1 MPSCGVRL
9 SVTFICLS
17 VRLSRWCIQWLKCH
31 WMQGNAVPV
40 PPIIEI
46 QRSHASSFIKTLVAP
61 QLPVRGPK
69 ADVQFSHL
77 RFFTLTT
84 ERILSKRT
92 NTSSYFFSP
101 PGSHTSLV
109 FPYQTLW
116 QYSDGDP
123 LNGAKL
129 VIFDQYWHRSL
140 LNRRMSSKFRRQN
153 IGYSTYASSVSRD
166 Q

>member
-1 MPSCGVRL
+1 MPHVSRPFLQRNAMHKRGLCRRAVSFRL

-17 VRLSRWCIQWLKCH
+17 VRLSRWCIQWLKYH
-31 WMQGNAVPV
+31 WTQGNAVPV

-92 NTSSYFFSP
+92 NT
-101 PGSHTSLV
+101 
-109 FPYQTLW
+109 
-116 QYSDGDP
+116 
-123 LNGAKL
+123 
-129 VIFDQYWHRSL
+129 
-140 LNRRMSSKFRRQN
+140 
-153 IGYSTYASSVSRD
+153 
-166 Q
+166 